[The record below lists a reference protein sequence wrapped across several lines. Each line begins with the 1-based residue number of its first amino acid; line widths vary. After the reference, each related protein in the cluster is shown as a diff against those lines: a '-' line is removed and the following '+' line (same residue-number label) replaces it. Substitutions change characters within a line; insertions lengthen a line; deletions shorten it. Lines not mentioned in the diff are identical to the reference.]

1 MCGIAGGVGIHYPQ
15 IDKVKLSISHRGP
28 DSNGSF
34 YQDGLFLVHTRLA
47 IQDLSDQANQPM
59 FSEDGRYVIV
69 FNGEIYNHQDVRKKI
84 GTGVSFRSTG
94 DTETVL
100 KAYIHFGEDC
110 LNMLNGIFAMAI
122 YDREKKDLFIAR
134 DQFGVKPL
142 YIYFDE
148 KDTLLFSSEI
158 KTFLNFDISTT
169 LNAEALANYLTYLWS
184 PGTLT
189 PFKNVTKLLPGH
201 YLRIG
206 VGKKISLN
214 PVKYYQI
221 DFNGNY
227 SNQSEHELVDELE
240 KKLLKAVERQM
251 LSDVPVGFF
260 LSGGLDSSLL
270 VAMARKLYPSMSLPC
285 FTIDTSDL
293 SRNEGF
299 ADDLHYAKRVAKQ
312 LNVDLHIVKAEID
325 IVQYFDKMIWHLDE
339 PQADAAPLN
348 VFNISAFARNCG
360 IKVLIGGTAG
370 DDLFSG
376 YRRHQA
382 LKYEPYFKCMPVFI
396 GKLIKRCAN
405 LLPADKPFSRRIR
418 KITQYLDKNSEERL
432 SGYFSWLDE
441 DVMKSLFTEQFQQ
454 QQLGY
459 SPLSF
464 LAALNKDIPNESSL
478 LNKMLYWE
486 MKSFLVDHNLNYTDK
501 LSMAVGVEARVPYL
515 DKELVEFS
523 LKIPPSLKLRGNET
537 KYILKKVAERYL
549 PYDIIYRPKTGFGAP
564 VRKWITQDLNAMI
577 EERLSPEKLNKR
589 GIFDADKVWRLIKD
603 NKAGKIDASYS
614 IWSLLAIESWL
625 SQFVDVENR
634 LSEKK

>member
-1 MCGIAGGVGIHYPQ
+1 MCGIAGGVGINDPQ

-34 YQDGLFLVHTRLA
+34 CEDELFLVHTRLA

-69 FNGEIYNHQDVRKKI
+69 FNGEIYNHQDIRKRI
-84 GTGVSFRSTG
+84 GTGASFRSTG

-100 KAYIHFGEDC
+100 MSYIHFGEHC

-122 YDREKKDLFIAR
+122 YDRQKRELFIAR

-142 YIYFDE
+142 YIYFDDRD
-148 KDTLLFSSEI
+148 KLMFSSEI
-158 KTFLNFDISTT
+158 KTFLDFDVSTT
-169 LNAEALANYLTYLWS
+169 LSAEALANYLTYLWS

-201 YLRIG
+201 YLRID
-206 VGKKISLN
+206 VGKKISVN
-214 PVKYYQI
+214 PVKYYQL
-221 DFNGNY
+221 DFNGIY
-227 SNQSEHELVDELE
+227 SDQSEDELVDELE

-270 VAMARKLYPSMSLPC
+270 VAMARKLYPSMILPC

-299 ADDLHYAKRVAKQ
+299 ADDLHYAKIVAKH
-312 LNVDLHIVKAEID
+312 LNVNLHVVKAEID
-325 IVQYFDKMIWHLDE
+325 IVQDFDKMIWHLDE

-348 VFNISAFARNCG
+348 VFNISSFARNCG
-360 IKVLIGGTAG
+360 IKVLIGGAAG

-382 LKYEPYFKCMPVFI
+382 LKYETYFKCIPLFI
-396 GKLIKRCAN
+396 GKLIKGFAN
-405 LLPADKPFSRRIR
+405 ILSVDKTLFRRIR

-432 SGYFSWLDE
+432 AGYFSWLDE

-454 QQLGY
+454 QLSGY

-464 LAALNKDIPNESSL
+464 LIALNKDIPKESSL

-515 DKELVEFS
+515 DKELVEFAI
-523 LKIPPSLKLRGNET
+523 KIPPSLKLRDNET

-549 PYDIIYRPKTGFGAP
+549 PKDLIYRPKTGFGAP
-564 VRKWITQDLNAMI
+564 VRKWITEDLKKTI
-577 EERLSPEKLNKR
+577 EEKLSEIQIRKR
-589 GIFDADKVWRLIKD
+589 GLFNYNAVQKLIKD
-603 NKAGKIDASYS
+603 NQAGKIDASYI
-614 IWSLLAIESWL
+614 IWGLLAIESWMT
-625 SQFVDVENR
+625 QFVDA
-634 LSEKK
+634 SE

>member
-1 MCGIAGGVGIHYPQ
+1 MCGIAGGVGINDPQ

-34 YQDGLFLVHTRLA
+34 CEDELFLVHTRLA

-59 FSEDGRYVIV
+59 FSEDGQYVIV
-69 FNGEIYNHQDVRKKI
+69 FNGEIYNHQDIRKRI
-84 GTGVSFRSTG
+84 GTGASFRSTG

-100 KAYIHFGEDC
+100 MSYIHFGEHC

-122 YDREKKDLFIAR
+122 YDRQKRELFIAR

-142 YIYFDE
+142 YIYFDDRD
-148 KDTLLFSSEI
+148 KLMFSSEI
-158 KTFLNFDISTT
+158 KTFLDFDISTT
-169 LNAEALANYLTYLWS
+169 LSAEALANYLTYLWS

-201 YLRIG
+201 YLRID
-206 VGKKISLN
+206 VGKKISVN
-214 PVKYYQI
+214 PVKYYQL
-221 DFNGNY
+221 DFNGIY
-227 SNQSEHELVDELE
+227 SDQSEDELVDELE

-270 VAMARKLYPSMSLPC
+270 VAMARKLYPSMILPC

-299 ADDLHYAKRVAKQ
+299 ADDLHYAKIVAKH
-312 LNVDLHIVKAEID
+312 LNVDLHVVRAEVD
-325 IVQYFDKMIWHLDE
+325 IVQDFDKMIWHLDE

-348 VFNISAFARNCG
+348 VFNISSFARNCG
-360 IKVLIGGTAG
+360 IKVLIGGAAG

-382 LKYEPYFKCMPVFI
+382 LKYETYFKCIPLFI
-396 GKLIKRCAN
+396 GKLIKGFAN
-405 LLPADKPFSRRIR
+405 ILPVDKTLFRRIR

-432 SGYFSWLDE
+432 AGYFSWLDE

-454 QQLGY
+454 QLSGY

-464 LAALNKDIPNESSL
+464 LIALNKDIPKESSL

-515 DKELVEFS
+515 DKELVEFAI
-523 LKIPPSLKLRGNET
+523 KIPPSLKLRDNET

-549 PYDIIYRPKTGFGAP
+549 PKDVIYRPKTGFGAP
-564 VRKWITQDLNAMI
+564 VRKWITEDLKKTI
-577 EERLSPEKLNKR
+577 DEKLSEIQIRKR
-589 GIFDADKVWRLIKD
+589 GLFNYNAVQKLIKD
-603 NKAGKIDASYS
+603 NQAGKVDASYI
-614 IWSLLAIESWL
+614 IWGLLAIESWMT
-625 SQFVDVENR
+625 QFVDNR
-634 LSEKK
+634 E

>member
-1 MCGIAGGVGIHYPQ
+1 MCGIAGGVGINDPQ

-34 YQDGLFLVHTRLA
+34 CEDELFLVHTRLA

-69 FNGEIYNHQDVRKKI
+69 FNGEIYNHQDIRKRI
-84 GTGVSFRSTG
+84 GTGASFRSTG

-100 KAYIHFGEDC
+100 MSYIHFGEHC

-122 YDREKKDLFIAR
+122 YDRQKRELFIAR

-142 YIYFDE
+142 YIYFDDRD
-148 KDTLLFSSEI
+148 KLMFSSEI
-158 KTFLNFDISTT
+158 KTFLDFDISTT
-169 LNAEALANYLTYLWS
+169 LSAEALANYLTYLWS

-201 YLRIG
+201 YLRID
-206 VGKKISLN
+206 VGKKISVN
-214 PVKYYQI
+214 PVKYYQL
-221 DFNGNY
+221 DFNGIY
-227 SNQSEHELVDELE
+227 SDQSEDELVDELE

-270 VAMARKLYPSMSLPC
+270 VAMARKLYPSMILPC

-299 ADDLHYAKRVAKQ
+299 ADDLHYAKIVAKH
-312 LNVDLHIVKAEID
+312 LNVDLHVVKAEVD
-325 IVQYFDKMIWHLDE
+325 IVQDFDKMIWHLDE

-348 VFNISAFARNCG
+348 VFNISSFARNCG
-360 IKVLIGGTAG
+360 IKVLIGGAAG

-382 LKYEPYFKCMPVFI
+382 LKYETYFKCIPLFI
-396 GKLIKRCAN
+396 GKLIKGFAN
-405 LLPADKPFSRRIR
+405 ILPVDKTLFRRIR

-432 SGYFSWLDE
+432 AGYFSWLDE

-454 QQLGY
+454 QLSGY

-464 LAALNKDIPNESSL
+464 LIALNKDIPKESSL

-515 DKELVEFS
+515 DKELVEFAI
-523 LKIPPSLKLRGNET
+523 KIPPSLKLRDNET

-549 PYDIIYRPKTGFGAP
+549 PKDVIYRPKTGFGAP
-564 VRKWITQDLNAMI
+564 VRKWITEDLKKTI
-577 EERLSPEKLNKR
+577 EEKLSEIQIRKR
-589 GIFDADKVWRLIKD
+589 GLFNYNAVQKLIKD
-603 NKAGKIDASYS
+603 NQAGKIDASYI
-614 IWSLLAIESWL
+614 IWGLLAIESWMT
-625 SQFVDVENR
+625 QFVDARE
-634 LSEKK
+634 

>member
-1 MCGIAGGVGIHYPQ
+1 MCGIAGGVGINDPQ

-34 YQDGLFLVHTRLA
+34 CEDELFLVHTRLA

-69 FNGEIYNHQDVRKKI
+69 FNGEIYNHQDIRKRI
-84 GTGVSFRSTG
+84 GTGASFRSTG

-100 KAYIHFGEDC
+100 MSYIHFGEHC

-122 YDREKKDLFIAR
+122 YDRQKRELFIAR

-148 KDTLLFSSEI
+148 RDKLMFSSEI
-158 KTFLNFDISTT
+158 KTFLDFDVSTT
-169 LNAEALANYLTYLWS
+169 LSAEALANYLTYLWS

-201 YLRIG
+201 YLRID
-206 VGKKISLN
+206 VGKKISVN
-214 PVKYYQI
+214 PVKYYQL
-221 DFNGNY
+221 DFNGIY
-227 SNQSEHELVDELE
+227 SDQSEDELVDELE
-240 KKLLKAVERQM
+240 RKLLKAVERQM

-270 VAMARKLYPSMSLPC
+270 VAMARKLYPSMILPC

-299 ADDLHYAKRVAKQ
+299 ADDLHYAKIVAKH
-312 LNVDLHIVKAEID
+312 LNVDLHVVKAEID
-325 IVQYFDKMIWHLDE
+325 IVQDFDKMIWHLDE

-348 VFNISAFARNCG
+348 VFNISSFARNCG
-360 IKVLIGGTAG
+360 IKVLIGGAAG

-382 LKYEPYFKCMPVFI
+382 LKYETYFKCIPLFI
-396 GKLIKRCAN
+396 GKLIKGFAN
-405 LLPADKPFSRRIR
+405 ILPVDKALFRRIR

-432 SGYFSWLDE
+432 AGYFSWLDE
-441 DVMKSLFTEQFQQ
+441 DIMKSLFTEQFQQ
-454 QQLGY
+454 QLSGY

-464 LAALNKDIPNESSL
+464 LIALNKDIPKESSL

-515 DKELVEFS
+515 DKELVEFAI
-523 LKIPPSLKLRGNET
+523 KIPPSLKLRDNET

-549 PYDIIYRPKTGFGAP
+549 PKDVIYRPKTGFGAP
-564 VRKWITQDLNAMI
+564 VRKWITEDLKKTI
-577 EERLSPEKLNKR
+577 EEKLSEIQIRKR
-589 GIFDADKVWRLIKD
+589 GLFNYNAVQKLIKD
-603 NKAGKIDASYS
+603 NHAGKVDASYI
-614 IWSLLAIESWL
+614 IWGLLAIESWMT
-625 SQFVDVENR
+625 QFVDARE
-634 LSEKK
+634 

>member
-1 MCGIAGGVGIHYPQ
+1 MCGIAGGVGINDPQ
-15 IDKVKLSISHRGP
+15 IDKVKSSISHRGP

-34 YQDGLFLVHTRLA
+34 YEDGLFLVHTRLA
-47 IQDLSDQANQPM
+47 IQDLSDLANQPM

-69 FNGEIYNHQDVRKKI
+69 FNGEIYNHQDIRKKI

-100 KAYIHFGEDC
+100 MAYIHFGEDC
-110 LNMLNGIFAMAI
+110 LNMFNGIFAMAI

-148 KDTLLFSSEI
+148 KDMLLFSSEI

-169 LNAEALANYLTYLWS
+169 LSAEALANYLAYLWS

-206 VGKKISLN
+206 IGEKISYN
-214 PVKYYQI
+214 PVKYYQVN
-221 DFNGNY
+221 FNGNY
-227 SNQSEHELVDELE
+227 SDQSEHELIDELE

-299 ADDLHYAKRVAKQ
+299 ADDLHYAKMVAKE

-325 IVQYFDKMIWHLDE
+325 IVHYFDKMIWHLDE

-348 VFNISAFARNCG
+348 VFNISTFARNCG

-382 LKYEPYFKCMPVFI
+382 LRYEPYFKYMPVFL
-396 GKLIKRCAN
+396 GRLIKSCAN
-405 LLPADKPFSRRIR
+405 LLPADKPFFRRIR
-418 KITQYLDKNSEERL
+418 KMTQYLDKNSEERL

-454 QQLGY
+454 QQSGY

-464 LAALNKDIPNESSL
+464 LVALNKDIPNEGSL
-478 LNKMLYWE
+478 LNRMLYWE

-515 DKELVEFS
+515 DKELVEFAI
-523 LKIPPSLKLRGNET
+523 KIPPSLKLKGNET

-577 EERLSPEKLNKR
+577 EERLSPEKLIER
-589 GIFDADKVWRLIKD
+589 GIFDADKVWKLIKD

-625 SQFVDVENR
+625 SQFVDVENK
-634 LSEKK
+634 LSRK

>member
-1 MCGIAGGVGIHYPQ
+1 MCGIAGGVGINDPQ

-34 YQDGLFLVHTRLA
+34 CEDELFLVHTRLA

-69 FNGEIYNHQDVRKKI
+69 FNGEIYNHQDIRKRI
-84 GTGVSFRSTG
+84 GTGASFRSTG

-100 KAYIHFGEDC
+100 MSYIHFGEHC

-122 YDREKKDLFIAR
+122 YDRQKRELFIAR

-142 YIYFDE
+142 YIYFDDRD
-148 KDTLLFSSEI
+148 KLMFSSEI
-158 KTFLNFDISTT
+158 KTFLDFDISTT
-169 LNAEALANYLTYLWS
+169 LSAEALANYLTYLWS

-201 YLRIG
+201 YLRID
-206 VGKKISLN
+206 VGKKISVN
-214 PVKYYQI
+214 PVKYYQL
-221 DFNGNY
+221 DFNGIY
-227 SNQSEHELVDELE
+227 SDQSEDELVDELE

-270 VAMARKLYPSMSLPC
+270 VAMARKLYPSMILPC

-299 ADDLHYAKRVAKQ
+299 ADDLHYAKIVAKH
-312 LNVDLHIVKAEID
+312 LNVDLHVVRAEVD
-325 IVQYFDKMIWHLDE
+325 IVQDFDKMIWHLDE

-348 VFNISAFARNCG
+348 VFNISSFARNCG
-360 IKVLIGGTAG
+360 IKVLIGGAAG

-382 LKYEPYFKCMPVFI
+382 LKYETYFKCIPLFI
-396 GKLIKRCAN
+396 GKLIKGFAN
-405 LLPADKPFSRRIR
+405 ILPVDKTLFRRIR

-432 SGYFSWLDE
+432 AGYFSWLDE

-454 QQLGY
+454 QLSGY

-464 LAALNKDIPNESSL
+464 LIALNKDIPKESSL

-515 DKELVEFS
+515 DKELVEFAI
-523 LKIPPSLKLRGNET
+523 KIPPSLKLRDNET

-549 PYDIIYRPKTGFGAP
+549 PKDVIYRPKTGFGAP
-564 VRKWITQDLNAMI
+564 VRKWITEDLKKTI
-577 EERLSPEKLNKR
+577 DEKLSEIQIRKR
-589 GIFDADKVWRLIKD
+589 GLFNYNAVQKLIKD
-603 NKAGKIDASYS
+603 NQAGKVDASYI
-614 IWSLLAIESWL
+614 IWGLLAIESWMT
-625 SQFVDVENR
+625 QFVDNR
-634 LSEKK
+634 E

>member
-1 MCGIAGGVGIHYPQ
+1 MCGIAGGVGINDPQ
-15 IDKVKLSISHRGP
+15 IDKVKISISHRGP

-34 YQDGLFLVHTRLA
+34 CEDELFLVHTRLA

-69 FNGEIYNHQDVRKKI
+69 FNGEIYNHQDIRKRI
-84 GTGVSFRSTG
+84 GTGASFRSTG

-100 KAYIHFGEDC
+100 MSYIHFGEHC

-122 YDREKKDLFIAR
+122 YDRQKRVLFIAR

-142 YIYFDE
+142 YIYFDDRD
-148 KDTLLFSSEI
+148 KLMFSSEI
-158 KTFLNFDISTT
+158 KTFLDFDVSTT
-169 LNAEALANYLTYLWS
+169 LSAEALANYLTYLWS

-201 YLRIG
+201 YLRID
-206 VGKKISLN
+206 VGKKISVN
-214 PVKYYQI
+214 PVKYYQL
-221 DFNGNY
+221 DFNGIY
-227 SNQSEHELVDELE
+227 SDQSEDELVDELE

-270 VAMARKLYPSMSLPC
+270 VAMARKLYPSMILPC

-299 ADDLHYAKRVAKQ
+299 ADDLYYAKIVAKH
-312 LNVDLHIVKAEID
+312 LNVDLHVVKAEID
-325 IVQYFDKMIWHLDE
+325 IVQDFDKMIWHLDE

-348 VFNISAFARNCG
+348 VFNISNFARNCG
-360 IKVLIGGTAG
+360 IKVLIGGAAG

-382 LKYEPYFKCMPVFI
+382 LKYETYFKCIPLFI
-396 GKLIKRCAN
+396 GKLIKCFAN
-405 LLPADKPFSRRIR
+405 ILPVDKALFRRIR

-432 SGYFSWLDE
+432 AGYFSWLDE

-454 QQLGY
+454 QLSGY

-464 LAALNKDIPNESSL
+464 LIALNKDIPKESSL

-515 DKELVEFS
+515 DKELVEFAI
-523 LKIPPSLKLRGNET
+523 KIPPSLKLKDNET

-549 PYDIIYRPKTGFGAP
+549 PKDVIYRPKTGFGAP
-564 VRKWITQDLNAMI
+564 VRKWITEDLKKTI
-577 EERLSPEKLNKR
+577 EEKLSEIQIRKR
-589 GIFDADKVWRLIKD
+589 GLFNYNAVQKLIKD
-603 NKAGKIDASYS
+603 NQAGKVDASYI
-614 IWSLLAIESWL
+614 IWGLLAIESWMT
-625 SQFVDVENR
+625 QFVDARE
-634 LSEKK
+634 